1 LIKRCNIIQTFKISL
16 SYRSLQLLVILNFSI
31 ISLRFIEDT
40 SLNRICYLTSTWFL
54 PEFPEHS
61 VDYTQAVAGLSQ
73 EMITK
78 LKTAIELGRWENG
91 DKLTSEQVESALQ
104 AVMLWEAKN
113 LGNEQ
118 SEPFKVGKDGELY
131 TGKGESHKLSSSS
144 KYDEETIIVKN
155 KV

>member
-1 LIKRCNIIQTFKISL
+1 M
-16 SYRSLQLLVILNFSI
+16 
-31 ISLRFIEDT
+31 
-40 SLNRICYLTSTWFL
+40 
-54 PEFPEHS
+54 
-61 VDYTQAVAGLSQ
+61 DYTQAVAGLSQ
-73 EMITK
+73 DMITK

-113 LGNEQ
+113 IGNEQ
-118 SEPFKVGKDGELY
+118 SEPFKVGKDGGLY

-144 KYDEETIIVKN
+144 KYDEDTIIVKN